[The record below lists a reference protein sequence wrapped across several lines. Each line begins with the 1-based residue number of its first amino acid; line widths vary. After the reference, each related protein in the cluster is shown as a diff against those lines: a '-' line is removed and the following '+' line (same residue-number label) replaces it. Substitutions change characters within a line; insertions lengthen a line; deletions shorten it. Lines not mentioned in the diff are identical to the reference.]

1 MCHSCLTWLSEPNRP
16 WFKIGKLTLTILR
29 AMIFIIFLILT
40 GVYQVFTI
48 KTSAKTTTYLSQL
61 CLFLSLIYNWR
72 FLLTIL
78 IFLVLVILNIVAK
91 LIKLNELHLRSSK
104 LLKRAIRSLN
114 WSQLDWP
121 CFLRLKYFLYYFD
134 LIHYLV
140 YFTSVLTVGIIEIQK
155 ESQSQPPVICFFMNG
170 SVFLA
175 HILIELYRIVQAQ
188 RVQSTIRDIFA
199 SDFKFSTKAKAMISE
214 NELGSMECA
223 STSSC
228 ILTDTQHRAL
238 SHPKDMFKIKFT
250 DAKFN
255 QRGLN
260 IVCGFHQ
267 TTIAAA
273 RSILTTSFRLSD
285 DGMLGPG
292 IYFANNY
299 DITDHKR
306 NQSTEGGAIFC
317 AKIDMGKICLIE
329 NKSDNLD
336 RRKQYNSKYLV
347 HGGGDKYDEFVI
359 YDESQIIEYTIVVE
373 QEAIDNFRKTN
384 KKPYCNCISFI

>member
-1 MCHSCLTWLSEPNRP
+1 MCNSCLAWLSEPNRP

-29 AMIFIIFLILT
+29 AIIFIIFLILT
-40 GVYQVFTI
+40 CVYQAFNI
-48 KTSAKTTTYLSQL
+48 KTSSKTTTYLSQL
-61 CLFLSLIYNWR
+61 CLYLSLIYNWR
-72 FLLTIL
+72 FLITIVLTIIL
-78 IFLVLVILNIVAK
+78 ILILIITKLTKFDAFYARVAPY
-91 LIKLNELHLRSSK
+91 
-104 LLKRAIRSLN
+104 LLRAIKSLH

-134 LIHYLV
+134 LIHYFV
-140 YFTSVLTVGIIEIQK
+140 YFVSVLTIGIIEIQN

-170 SVFLA
+170 SVFLV
-175 HILIELYRIVQAQ
+175 HILIELYRIIQAQ

-223 STSSC
+223 SGNTC

-238 SHPKDMFKIKFT
+238 SHPKDMFKIKFA

-255 QRGLN
+255 QRGIN
-260 IVCGFHQ
+260 VVCGFHQ
-267 TTIAAA
+267 TTIEAA

-299 DITDHKR
+299 DITDHKAR
-306 NQSTEGGAIFC
+306 QGNNGGAIFC
-317 AKIDMGKICLIE
+317 AKIDMGKVCMIE
-329 NKSDNLD
+329 NKNDNVD
-336 RRKQYNSKYLV
+336 QRKQYNSKYLV
-347 HGGGDKYDEFVI
+347 HGGGDKFDEFVV
-359 YDESQIIEYTIVVE
+359 YDENQIIEYTIVVE
-373 QEAIDNFRKTN
+373 QEAIGNFRKNAT
-384 KKPYCNCISFI
+384 KPYCNCISFI